1 MKGDAKVFTSLGVN
15 YGDNG
20 SRQEEDFY
28 ATEPRA
34 VYSLIEKLNEYKIKL
49 PNLIVEPAVGNGKIA
64 EQFENNHNILSYDI
78 VDRGYKNTIIKDFF
92 TIDSLPKEPKA
103 IVTNPP
109 YKFSLQFVEH
119 SLNLLDKDEFLI
131 MLLKIQFLET
141 KSRRRLFD
149 KAPPEFVWIFS
160 ERIKCLKN
168 DCDNG
173 ITSAMCYAWYIWKK
187 GFSGHPQI
195 DWI

>member
-34 VYSLIEKLNEYKIKL
+34 VCSLIEKLNEYKIKL

-119 SLNLLDKDEFLI
+119 SLNLLEI
-131 MLLKIQFLET
+131 G
-141 KSRRRLFD
+141 R
-149 KAPPEFVWIFS
+149 AHV
-160 ERIKCLKN
+160 
-168 DCDNG
+168 
-173 ITSAMCYAWYIWKK
+173 
-187 GFSGHPQI
+187 
-195 DWI
+195 